1 MVHIS
6 FQNDAEALTLLQ
18 MVLNHSFGLEL
29 HQSIQFTPRQGLELD
44 IEQRNLEK
52 WLTLLTDVFHRFL
65 LEEKLQ
71 HALEQIITQKFYF
84 RERDEIESILLFAA
98 SIFEGEKNMSQE
110 PLFSDEKQWIKKG
123 LHSILTEK
131 LSFSFDSFTTFRL
144 KSFYQSL
151 EKYAMLAIDEYKLEQ
166 DYQSFIATLR
176 DFLHKSKPKM
186 SNLHLVYRD
195 AFYFYDHSF
204 RKLELFEI
212 TDLIDRHLLSE
223 SSIYIDSVTL
233 APLLSIAPERLYI
246 YTNDTEQGLIQ
257 TMKRVFEERTFILPL
272 DAFVEKGTEL
282 R

>member
-44 IEQRNLEK
+44 IEQQNLEK

-123 LHSILTEK
+123 LHSILTER

-176 DFLHKSKPKM
+176 DFLHKRKPKM
-186 SNLHLVYRD
+186 SYLHLVYRD

-282 R
+282 H